1 MPILFSGIRYV
12 RNSHPTNLEAR
23 SYTMTTC
30 KMLEKCLRMVY
41 GRLGIKELCHVI
53 NKAKNLEV
61 YLKSVFV
68 VGAGPAGFYATQKLS
83 RAGHS
88 VYLFNRDIK
97 PGGLAEYGIY
107 PTKDKMK
114 VGLRKQFGKILNM
127 ENVTY
132 FGHSPVNSNGLL
144 TIENLKEWDPAA
156 LVYAVGAQGTKKLG
170 LSGEE
175 LKGVY
180 SAKDFVYHYNLLPP
194 FTSQDFSVGKRVA
207 IIGMGNVMVDLAHWL
222 LTDDPSHCVKEVI
235 VIGRRGPFEVKFYQ
249 REFDYVEKYLDCK
262 ALEDE
267 LMRIKENLAIV
278 GQDTSKVSQ
287 ETFPVLAKSYQE
299 PKDGRLVFR
308 FLSSPI
314 GIDSDASG
322 RINSITIAQN
332 KLTLRNGNIL
342 AEATQETAKLKVD
355 TLIFAVGDIVDPSV
369 GIPSKNNCYVT
380 NPDILKPKQAAYE
393 VFDPESSSVLRG
405 SYVIGW
411 ARKASEGLVGKA
423 RYDAEQGI
431 EHVLHYLDGIT
442 ETSTPSGSQIKIS
455 LNKKGIQPVTKADLI
470 HLAEAEETQS
480 RKRGISSFKFGNDQD
495 MLDAIESN
503 RGRSSAA

>member
-1 MPILFSGIRYV
+1 M
-12 RNSHPTNLEAR
+12 
-23 SYTMTTC
+23 
-30 KMLEKCLRMVY
+30 
-41 GRLGIKELCHVI
+41 
-53 NKAKNLEV
+53 
-61 YLKSVFV
+61 KSVFV

-114 VGLRKQFGKILNM
+114 AGLRKQFGKILNM
-127 ENVTY
+127 ENVAY
-132 FGHSPVNSNGLL
+132 FGHSSVNSNGPL
-144 TIENLKEWDPAA
+144 TVEILKEWDPAA
-156 LVYAVGAQGTKKLG
+156 LVYAVGAQGTKKLD
-170 LSGEE
+170 LPGEE

-180 SAKDFVYHYNLLPP
+180 SATDFVYHYHLLPP

-222 LTDDPSHCVKEVI
+222 LTDDPTHSVEEVI
-235 VIGRRGPFEVKFYQ
+235 VVGRRGPFEVKFYQ
-249 REFDYVEKYLDCK
+249 REFAYVEKYLDCR

-267 LMRIKENLAIV
+267 LMRIKESLAIV

-287 ETFPVLAKSYQE
+287 ETFPSLAKSYQE
-299 PKDGRLVFR
+299 PEDGRLIFR

-314 GIDSDASG
+314 AIKSDARG
-322 RINSITIAQN
+322 RIDNLTIAQN
-332 KLTLRNGNIL
+332 KLTLRNGNVL
-342 AEATQETAKLKVD
+342 AETTQETADLKVD

-369 GIPSKNNCYVT
+369 GIPSINNSYIT

-393 VFDPESSSVLRG
+393 VFDPKSASVLKG

-423 RYDAEQGI
+423 RYDAERGV

-442 ETSTPSGSQIKIS
+442 ETSTPSASQIKTT
-455 LNKKGIQPVTKADLI
+455 LNQKGIQTVTKTDLI
-470 HLAEAEETQS
+470 HLAKAEEARSQEH
-480 RKRGISSFKFGNDQD
+480 GISSFKFGNDQD

-503 RGRSSAA
+503 RNRSSAA